1 MQFEDFDKRIKEA
14 ADHHHPAYDE
24 QAWAKMEKLLNK
36 HMPVKKDRRRGVIFF
51 LLFLGLL
58 TGGSAIYYFNT
69 TGDKK
74 IAGFEK
80 STSSKAT
87 ADENGGIVRSEGTQ
101 NPTPDTQNF
110 ATADATAE
118 DVSNQQPTSPKAT
131 VGESNTNDRNT
142 TDRPVIA
149 DPAVTGK
156 VNPSLLKNSYTKTLQ
171 DAFNENL
178 KQQRRNTIARK
189 QGTQKGV
196 GVLQSDLSAGNQ
208 NGQINSGSSQ
218 LSGELSQMNDAGNR
232 PVSLQRIGL
241 DEALKLSDAQIIRKM
256 YSQPGQEVKVPQ
268 LNITQPS
275 VAGAKKPAAKA
286 RSTFFI
292 AASGGPDVSVVGVSN
307 TGTVKLVGGAGLGYT
322 FKGKFTLR
330 TGFYTARKI
339 YTASP
344 DQYHPPSSFWNYY
357 PNLQKVE
364 ADCKVYEIP
373 LLFTYNFAKK
383 GNGNWFAGTGI
394 SSYLMKRE
402 TYNYFYK
409 NTAGVNTSRKYTLF
423 DKNHH
428 YFSVLTL
435 SVGYQRSLSKSLFVA
450 AEPYFKVPLSGI
462 GYGKIN
468 LNSAGLMLHA
478 GWVPFHAKKATAKS
492 H

>member
-58 TGGSAIYYFNT
+58 TGGASYYYF
-69 TGDKK
+69 
-74 IAGFEK
+74 AGNGRSVNKGQEAVN
-80 STSSKAT
+80 STQSAVGSSQQPA
-87 ADENGGIVRSEGTQ
+87 
-101 NPTPDTQNF
+101 TPDLQQETTSDNKHLSSGN
-110 ATADATAE
+110 A
-118 DVSNQQPTSPKAT
+118 VSGNA
-131 VGESNTNDRNT
+131 NTNDRNT
-142 TDRPVIA
+142 TDRPVTA

-156 VNPSLLKNSYTKTLQ
+156 VNSSLLKNSYTNTLQ

-178 KQQRRNTIARK
+178 KQQRRNTIVRK
-189 QGTQKGV
+189 QDTQKGV
-196 GVLQSDLSAGNQ
+196 AMLQSDLSAATRP
-208 NGQINSGSSQ
+208 GQDNSGSPLIAGVSSQ
-218 LSGELSQMNDAGNR
+218 LNENGTAA
-232 PVSLQRIGL
+232 VSIQRISL
-241 DEALKLSDAQIIRKM
+241 DEALRLSDAQVIRKS
-256 YSQPGQEVKVPQ
+256 YNQPGQQVKVPQ

-322 FKGKFTLR
+322 YKGKFTLR

-435 SVGYQRSLSKSLFVA
+435 SAGYQRSLSKSLFVA